1 MSYFRTKDLSQLGNE
16 MKLPKTLGSFDLIA
30 LGVGSTLGTGIF
42 VLTGI
47 EAATHAGPGV
57 AIAFILAGIAAACAA
72 MSYAELASMVPA
84 AGSSYTY
91 AYYTIGEFIA
101 WLVGWNLILEYA
113 VSLAAVAVGWSAYV
127 RGVFVNISD
136 KLALPVFLQSGP
148 NLDGSTPGGGIDIA
162 AVFIVLAMTW
172 LMARG
177 VKESA
182 RANNFM
188 VIIKICVV
196 LFFIMLAGPYV
207 EVKNWSPFMP
217 FGFKGVITAASIVFF
232 AYLGFDTVSTSA
244 EECVDAKKSLPIG
257 IIGTLIVCSTL
268 YVVVSLVLTGVVP
281 YDQLNTAEP
290 VQYAMLQLGYKW
302 AAALL
307 GVGVVFALTSIILA
321 TLYGQSRIFF
331 AMSRD
336 GLIPHKLCK
345 LHKKHRT
352 PFVMTWMTGIF
363 IALIAGFAPINTI
376 IEMANIGTYFAFIT
390 TSVAVLVLR
399 VKRPEL
405 ERSFR
410 CPFVWVIAGLA
421 ILMCLFFATQ
431 LVWDTWVRFVVWSFI
446 GTAIYAFY
454 GYRNSEL
461 VVKSKPFE
469 D

>member
-1 MSYFRTKDLSQLGNE
+1 MSYFRRKDLSLLGNE

-47 EAATHAGPGV
+47 EAATHGGPAV
-57 AIAFILAGIAAACAA
+57 SVAFILAGIAAACAA

-91 AYYTIGEFIA
+91 AYYTIGEYIA

-113 VSLAAVAVGWSAYV
+113 VSLAAVAVGWSAYI
-127 RGVFVNISD
+127 RGVFASLND
-136 KLALPVFLQSGP
+136 KLALPPWLSNGP
-148 NLDGSTPGGGIDIA
+148 NFDGSTPGGGVDLPA
-162 AVFIVLAMTW
+162 MFIVLAMTW

-196 LFFIMLAGPYV
+196 LFFIIIAGPNV
-207 EVKNWSPFMP
+207 DPKNWIPFMP
-217 FGFKGVITAASIVFF
+217 FGVKGVITAASIVFF

-244 EECVDAKKSLPIG
+244 EECIDAKKSLPIG

-268 YVVVSLVLTGVVP
+268 YVIVSLVLTGVVP
-281 YDQLNTAEP
+281 YDQLNTADP
-290 VQYAMLQLGYKW
+290 VAYALAHLGYRW
-302 AAALL
+302 GAAIL

-336 GLIPHKLCK
+336 GLIPHKLCR
-345 LHKKHRT
+345 LHKKHQT

-363 IALIAGFAPINTI
+363 IALIAGFAPINEI
-376 IEMANIGTYFAFIT
+376 IEMSNIGTYFAFIT
-390 TSVAVLVLR
+390 TSIAVLILR
-399 VKRPEL
+399 IKRPEL
-405 ERSFR
+405 KRSFR
-410 CPFVWVIAGLA
+410 CPFVWVIAGAA
-421 ILMCLFFATQ
+421 ILMCIFFATQ
-431 LVWDTWVRFVVWSFI
+431 LVWVTWVRFVVWSLI
-446 GTAIYAFY
+446 GTIIYASY
-454 GYRNSEL
+454 GNKHSEL
-461 VVKSKPFE
+461 VVHSKPFE